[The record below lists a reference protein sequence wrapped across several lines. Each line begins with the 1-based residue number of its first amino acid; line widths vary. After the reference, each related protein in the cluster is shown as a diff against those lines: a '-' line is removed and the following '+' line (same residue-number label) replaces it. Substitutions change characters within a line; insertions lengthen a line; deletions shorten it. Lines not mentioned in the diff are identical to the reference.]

1 MKQNRRI
8 RLHKDGKV
16 NTKIFKE
23 LLFMAIFAVSLV
35 TSDMKILAAE
45 QEPSADTASEQS
57 DEQMSDSQN
66 DAAAGADI
74 SVTTMMYA
82 VKNVNVR
89 KEPNTSSEIL
99 GELEAGTNIFA
110 VELTDEGWY
119 RVVYAGETGYIR
131 SDFLEIYSN
140 MDMWVAS
147 EPEPVPIDEQT
158 IGDAAD
164 ENIDD
169 QAAENMQGSAADSG
183 STATEEEQSSK
194 KNNTLA
200 ILIIILLVLIFT
212 YAVIQ
217 IVRDN
222 KKSDKGM
229 EDESEEDELETV
241 EAGELKEDDD
251 NEREAD
257 EENVR
262 EDDNEDEWKYDSESD
277 LVDGESE
284 DSEEDFEIMDL
295 DGE

>member
-16 NTKIFKE
+16 NTKSLKE
-23 LLFMAIFAVSLV
+23 LLFMAIFAVSLL

-66 DAAAGADI
+66 DAAAGVDI

-158 IGDAAD
+158 IIATNENAD
-164 ENIDD
+164 NP
-169 QAAENMQGSAADSG
+169 AAENMQESAADSG

-212 YAVIQ
+212 YAIIQ

-229 EDESEEDELETV
+229 EDESED
-241 EAGELKEDDD
+241 
-251 NEREAD
+251 
-257 EENVR
+257 
-262 EDDNEDEWKYDSESD
+262 DSESD
-277 LVDGESE
+277 LTDDESE

-295 DGE
+295 DGK